1 MSTRTWLTPAPIV
14 SRPRV
19 TAATGAHRVRV
30 LLTWMPVPSAGPPGR
45 SHATAGASRNRY
57 GNPASPAALGRGD
70 GDDRAVR
77 VVQDRVDD
85 RAGTVVGRVPAQHDQ
100 VGPGG
105 QAGQDPPRVPVD
117 HLVADRDVGV
127 LVPPLVEQGVQLR
140 GRFRLQGV

>member
-1 MSTRTWLTPAPIV
+1 MSTSTWLTPAPIV

-45 SHATAGASRNRY
+45 SHATAGTSRNRY

-100 VGPGG
+100 VGPGR
-105 QAGQDPPRVPVD
+105 QAGQDPPRVPV
-117 HLVADRDVGV
+117 HHVVADRYVGV
-127 LVPPLVEQGVQLR
+127 FFPVFGQQAFELL
-140 GRFRLQGV
+140 GRLGLQ